1 MAAPITSPIVSRLR
15 DLWTRVRD
23 RRSRRALFP
32 CRGSDLGRRQTPHD
46 AVKAACSMRLEDFLS
61 KQAEQVRAL
70 ARKTSDPELREQ
82 LEQIARDCLAELD
95 AFKREKENSSL
106 SY

>member
-1 MAAPITSPIVSRLR
+1 
-15 DLWTRVRD
+15 
-23 RRSRRALFP
+23 
-32 CRGSDLGRRQTPHD
+32 
-46 AVKAACSMRLEDFLS
+46 MRLEDFLS

-106 SY
+106 SN